1 MRKNFQPQMTIWDII
16 PDNQI
21 SSELKLISNLLD
33 QHPCIRLWAAADL
46 RGSDTKDTGRNGLTV
61 DSIIRAAVLKQ
72 MMGLSYDQL
81 AFFISDSYSF
91 QAFVRTSGKSPSRS
105 TLQHGISAV
114 TANTWEMINR
124 ALVKGAHA
132 LGIEM
137 GRVTRT
143 DATVMETNI
152 HPPSDSSLLQDAV
165 FLIVAHLTALQN
177 QGLPVSFHDHR
188 RFAKSNARKIQYMRK
203 SSKQTALYRKLL
215 KAAQRSRGYLALAVS
230 THGSSQIHWQA
241 EAVKLLGM
249 VDRVIDQTQR
259 RVFNGESVPA
269 NEKIFSLHEPHTD
282 IIKKGDRQIQYGHK
296 LNLTSGQTGLI
307 IDMVVENG
315 NPSDSSRAVNMV
327 ERQIE
332 IYGKPPRQTC
342 FDGGYACK
350 QNLSEIKGLGVKD
363 VAFHKKNGL
372 KQEEMTKSAWV
383 YRKLVNF
390 RAGIEGNISTL
401 KRRYGWYR
409 CNWKGLTH
417 FKAFAWLA
425 VVSYNLTTMA
435 RLLS

>member
-1 MRKNFQPQMTIWDII
+1 VRKNFEPQMTIWDII
-16 PDNQI
+16 PDNHI
-21 SSELKLISNLLD
+21 SAELKLISDLLD
-33 QHPCIRLWAAADL
+33 QHPCIRLLAAADL

-61 DSIIRAAVLKQ
+61 DSIIRAAILKQ
-72 MMGLSYDQL
+72 MMGISYDEL
-81 AFFISDSYSF
+81 AFFISDSVSF
-91 QAFVRTSGKSPSRS
+91 QAFARTSGKSPSRS
-105 TLQHGISAV
+105 ALQHGISAI

-124 ALVKGAHA
+124 AFVRDAHGR
-132 LGIEM
+132 GIEK

-143 DATVMETNI
+143 DSTAMESNI

-188 RFAKSNARKIQYMRK
+188 RFTKSNARKIKYMRK
-203 SSKQTALYRKLL
+203 SSKQTAIYRKLL
-215 KAAQRSRGYLALAVS
+215 KAAQKSRGYLALALSV
-230 THGSSQIHWQA
+230 HGSNQPQWQA
-241 EAVKLLGM
+241 NAVELLGM
-249 VDRVIDQTQR
+249 VDRVIEQTQR
-259 RVFNGESVPA
+259 RVLNGESVPA
-269 NEKIFSLHEPHTD
+269 NEKLFSLHEPHTD

-296 LNLTSGQTGLI
+296 LNLTSGQTGMI
-307 IDMVVENG
+307 IDMVVETG
-315 NPSDSSRAVNMV
+315 NPCDSIRAVRMV

-342 FDGGYACK
+342 FDGGYACMK
-350 QNLSEIKGLGVKD
+350 NLNDIKSLGVKD
-363 VAFHKKNGL
+363 VAFHKKKGI
-372 KQEEMTKSAWV
+372 KQEDMTKSAWV

-409 CNWKGLTH
+409 CNWKGLSH